1 MPLHVI
7 AALGGAAVVDS
18 DEDVV
23 GDEISLSKRM
33 VKELKE
39 MLREKR
45 LAVTGTKKVLLER
58 VVAALA
64 LDKSA
69 SGGATGDHSAA
80 KKQRRENGEVAA
92 GEMELDLDAPALA
105 DEHNAKDAAAEE
117 ESEEE
122 HDDAAA
128 EEEEEEEGN
137 IDDEMFN

>member
-1 MPLHVI
+1 MH

-23 GDEISLSKRM
+23 GDEISLLKLT
-33 VKELKE
+33 VPQLKE

-45 LAVTGTKKVLLER
+45 LPVTGIKKVLLER

-69 SGGATGDHSAA
+69 SGGATGDQSAP
-80 KKQRRENGEVAA
+80 KKQRRENGESEVAA

-128 EEEEEEEGN
+128 EEEEEEEEEGN